1 MIIKTWKERQ
11 SMNPAFVI
19 LVILGC
25 IALWF
30 LASALYKPIG
40 KFVHRIGKD
49 AIDELTEKDEEK
61 EKK

>member
-1 MIIKTWKERQ
+1 
-11 SMNPAFVI
+11 MNPAFVI
-19 LVILGC
+19 LVIIGC
-25 IALWF
+25 ITIWF

-49 AIDELTEKDEEK
+49 AIDELTEEK

>member
-1 MIIKTWKERQ
+1 
-11 SMNPAFVI
+11 MNPAFGI

-25 IALWF
+25 IAVWF

-49 AIDELTEKDEEK
+49 AIDELTEDCEEK
-61 EKK
+61 ERK

>member
-1 MIIKTWKERQ
+1 
-11 SMNPAFVI
+11 MNPAFVI

-49 AIDELTEKDEEK
+49 AIDGLTEKDEEK
-61 EKK
+61 EKR